1 MLGQEAAP
9 SASDVSKPSGKV
21 DDRSASRICRPYHQG
36 THMSPVMT
44 IIEAEPM
51 VAGRML
57 ILFSPAK
64 WSRGQRSSVGVIEMA
79 CRECFVR
86 LPREVCSA
94 ARRLL

>member
-21 DDRSASRICRPYHQG
+21 DFRSASRICRPYHQG

-51 VAGRML
+51 VEGRML
-57 ILFSPAK
+57 ILFCSAQ
-64 WSRGQRSSVGVIEMA
+64 WSRGQKSSVGVIEMA

-86 LPREVCSA
+86 LPREVCFIEK
-94 ARRLL
+94 RLL